1 MKPYYQD
8 ERCTI
13 YCADNREVLPFL
25 IGDTESTYVCVTDP
39 PYAVNTAAL
48 AWDRWQ
54 VAVWGMLYQLVREYL
69 VFSMAPHVAHLRV
82 PDVLAAGWQVL
93 EVGAWVYGNGR
104 AVNDSRLKRS
114 YDSVYFLSKSSRSL
128 FANNA
133 RGYYR
138 AGTITGKS
146 TSNSVTRTPGKFGR
160 TFGIIQSSSTY
171 EYRQDY
177 HPANVACSTGC
188 LAFGDTRY
196 DLIFS
201 VKRVRSQG
209 YTHPTEKPLELI
221 CQQIKLVSNS
231 EDDIIVDPFMGR
243 GTTAVACQN
252 INRRF
257 VGIERDEKYV
267 EMAAKRIE
275 DNQLKL
281 DSMLLK
287 PWEDTAKKKSVQYS
301 MF

>member
-25 IGDTESTYVCVTDP
+25 VGDTESTYVCVTDP

-54 VAVWGMLYQLVREYL
+54 VAVWDMLYQLVREYL

-93 EVGAWVYGNGR
+93 EVGAWVYGSGR
-104 AVNDSRLKRS
+104 AVSDSRLKRS

-128 FANNA
+128 FVDNA
-133 RGYYR
+133 RGHYR
-138 AGTITGKS
+138 AGVISGKS
-146 TSNSVTRTPGKFGR
+146 ANDSVTRTPGKLSR
-160 TFGIIQSSSTY
+160 TFSIVQSPSTY
-171 EYRQDY
+171 EYTRNY
-177 HPANVACSTGC
+177 HPANVACEVGSS
-188 LAFGDTRY
+188 AFGDTGY

-209 YTHPTEKPLELI
+209 ESHPTEKPLALV
-221 CQQIKLVSNS
+221 CQQIKLVSCS

-243 GTTAVACQN
+243 GTTLRAASN
-252 INRRF
+252 LGRRSI
-257 VGIERDEKYV
+257 GIEQNEFYC
-267 EMAAKRIE
+267 EQAARRLE
-275 DNQLKL
+275 EP
-281 DSMLLK
+281 LLNL
-287 PWEDTAKKKSVQYS
+287 TRLV
-301 MF
+301 